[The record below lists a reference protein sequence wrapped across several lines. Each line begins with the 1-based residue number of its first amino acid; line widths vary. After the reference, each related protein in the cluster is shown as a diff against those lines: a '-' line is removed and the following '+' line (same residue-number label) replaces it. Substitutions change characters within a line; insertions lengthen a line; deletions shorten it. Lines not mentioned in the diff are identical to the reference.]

1 MLGFTSGTQQTIMS
15 DSDKAFGWHMHKE
28 SADKFNSGNSQ
39 CFPFTGFTV
48 VLHIVCD
55 SVFIHADNTAITD
68 SNSVYVLTKVINN
81 RLYTVKGFLTVWN
94 PVFFIA
100 DIYQLF
106 EGIVISVFFTAS
118 VKIRSYLPV
127 PGYNCSLYNSNHI
140 QKDTKAGLEYPYN
153 ET

>member
-39 CFPFTGFTV
+39 CFPFTSFMV

-68 SNSVYVLTKVINN
+68 SNSVYVLTKVMNN
-81 RLYTVKGFLTVWN
+81 RLCTVKGFLTVWN

-118 VKIRSYLPV
+118 VKVKFFYFSIKFSVHPDIFHGKVWIIL
-127 PGYNCSLYNSNHI
+127 
-140 QKDTKAGLEYPYN
+140 
-153 ET
+153 

>member
-39 CFPFTGFTV
+39 CFPFTSFTV

-68 SNSVYVLTKVINN
+68 SNSVYVLTKVMNN
-81 RLYTVKGFLTVWN
+81 RLCTVKGFLTVWN

-100 DIYQLF
+100 QGRQHLTICL
-106 EGIVISVFFTAS
+106 II
-118 VKIRSYLPV
+118 
-127 PGYNCSLYNSNHI
+127 
-140 QKDTKAGLEYPYN
+140 
-153 ET
+153 